1 ANAGSYA
8 GMDRFACREKLWAD
22 MEAAGLTIRKQDYTL
37 NVPRSQRGGE
47 IIEPLVSKQWF
58 VEAKP
63 MAELGLAA
71 VKSGRI
77 KIVPER
83 FNKVWF
89 NWLENIRPWC
99 ISRQLWWGHQ
109 IPVWYVNGDESQF
122 VVAHDEEAAYA
133 EARMLYGPG
142 VTLERDPDVLDTWF
156 SSGLWP
162 FSTLGWPDETP
173 DLARYYPT
181 DVMETGYDILFFWV
195 ARMVMSGLL
204 FTNDIPFH
212 TIYLHGLVR
221 DELGRKMSKTTGNV
235 TDPIEVM
242 EDLGTDALRFTL
254 LTGGTPGND
263 LNLSLEKVASNR
275 NFANKIWNLARFII
289 MNLEKVSGA
298 DRPDTPNYS
307 AADQWIRSRA
317 SAVVAAVDR
326 LMDSYQF
333 GEAGRQINDFLWGE
347 FADWYVEIAKV
358 QLREGG
364 AAAWTTMSV
373 LQEVLD
379 LCLRLLHPFIPY
391 VTEETWQQM
400 KAAFT
405 DSGTGIAPAE
415 GWAEALIIA
424 RWPEPAGVAEAAVN
438 QFERVRDLVRTIRAA
453 RADNKV
459 EPARWIAAS
468 IAGGASTAFLQ
479 SQAAIIAE
487 LARLD
492 GEQLQIAAT
501 AEAPDAAIT
510 LSLGEITC
518 YLPLAGMVD
527 LSKEKERLEGELADI
542 EKQLAR
548 VSNLL
553 NGPFAQKAPEAVVA
567 KEREKLAQLEASR
580 DQVTERLAQL

>member
-1 ANAGSYA
+1 MY
-8 GMDRFACREKLWAD
+8 R
-22 MEAAGLTIRKQDYTL
+22 
-37 NVPRSQRGGE
+37 V
-47 IIEPLVSKQWF
+47 VSE
-58 VEAKP
+58 V
-63 MAELGLAA
+63 
-71 VKSGRI
+71 VKSLNRWSVNNGLWKPNRWLNWAWRLSKAGRI

-122 VVAHDEEAAYA
+122 VVAHDEEAAYV
-133 EARMLYGPG
+133 EARKLYGPD
-142 VTLERDPDVLDTWF
+142 VALTRDPDVLDTWF

-221 DELGRKMSKTTGNV
+221 DELGRKMSKTAGNV

-298 DRPDTPNYS
+298 ERPDTPSYS

-333 GEAGRQINDFLWGE
+333 GEAGRQINDFLWGR
-347 FADWYVEIAKV
+347 I
-358 QLREGG
+358 
-364 AAAWTTMSV
+364 
-373 LQEVLD
+373 
-379 LCLRLLHPFIPY
+379 CRL
-391 VTEETWQQM
+391 V
-400 KAAFT
+400 
-405 DSGTGIAPAE
+405 
-415 GWAEALIIA
+415 
-424 RWPEPAGVAEAAVN
+424 
-438 QFERVRDLVRTIRAA
+438 
-453 RADNKV
+453 
-459 EPARWIAAS
+459 
-468 IAGGASTAFLQ
+468 
-479 SQAAIIAE
+479 
-487 LARLD
+487 
-492 GEQLQIAAT
+492 
-501 AEAPDAAIT
+501 
-510 LSLGEITC
+510 C
-518 YLPLAGMVD
+518 
-527 LSKEKERLEGELADI
+527 
-542 EKQLAR
+542 
-548 VSNLL
+548 
-553 NGPFAQKAPEAVVA
+553 
-567 KEREKLAQLEASR
+567 
-580 DQVTERLAQL
+580 